1 MSTGPTFMPNNLLV
15 TFKLDQLGEPRE
27 YRPPADR
34 VLEGDIVCRS
44 WDVDSAKDGKV
55 RAGVFESTPGVNR
68 SIKGDTW
75 EFCLILSGVAEI
87 TEDGQPPVTYRAGD
101 CFIMKPGYT
110 GTWRTLETVRKVWVT
125 A

>member
-1 MSTGPTFMPNNLLV
+1 VALHR
-15 TFKLDQLGEPRE
+15 DH
-27 YRPPADR
+27 
-34 VLEGDIVCRS
+34 
-44 WDVDSAKDGKV
+44 AKDLDYLRRRITGV
-55 RAGVFESTPGVNR
+55 RAAGR

-87 TEDGQPPVTYRAGD
+87 TEDGQSPVTYRAGD

>member
-1 MSTGPTFMPNNLLV
+1 MTLKLLV
-15 TFKLDQLGEPRE
+15 TFNLDRLGEPRE
-27 YRPPADR
+27 YRSPADR
-34 VLEGDIVCRS
+34 VIEGDIVCRS
-44 WDVDSAKDGKV
+44 WDVDSAKDDKV
-55 RAGVFESTPGVNR
+55 RAGAFESTPGVNR

-87 TEDGQPPVTYRAGD
+87 TGDGQPSVTYRAGD